1 MTVKE
6 VLDQFRYMHGPAY
19 TLSCYI
25 ERGPGMTYEGPIPE
39 HGVVINGKD
48 MSEYTVYDFSTL
60 VDVVKRSATI
70 YLHC

>member
-6 VLDQFRYMHGPAY
+6 VLDQFRYTHGAAY

-39 HGVVINGKD
+39 DGGD
-48 MSEYTVYDFSTL
+48 MASYTVYEYNTL
-60 VDVVKRSATI
+60 VYPGEYSAMI
-70 YLHC
+70 IIHC